1 MYNPPTH
8 DLTPNTT
15 TTVLSPPAQFSW
27 SDRLPWLLLLRAP
40 AIALRPG
47 CWTAAFVALVLMLVP
62 EWLGLA
68 STAPDGVYLSER
80 ANKEPTLID
89 PLGSSFIERA
99 QQQVIMP
106 WQTMLSGLQSWTWP
120 KAALLTWRLGIAM
133 LVGGVI
139 CRLAVIELTRGER
152 LPLREALRF
161 VAQRKGS
168 LLAAPAIMLG
178 LTLLVALP
186 LGAWRWALASE
197 WLAWPAAIGLP
208 IAVLLA
214 LVAMLLGGVLVIAW
228 TLLPAAI
235 ATEANDAFDAVSCT
249 YAYVWQRP
257 LRYAFYAA
265 LAFALGWVSG
275 CVVELIGGAI
285 EQLSFTNV
293 ESPQLARLIGFWF
306 HAFAMLKSSFFWSY
320 AFVSSTAVFLLLR
333 RDVDEKQLDE
343 VWR

>member
-1 MYNPPTH
+1 MSQPP
-8 DLTPNTT
+8 
-15 TTVLSPPAQFSW
+15 QFSW

-40 AIALRPG
+40 TIAVRPG
-47 CWTAAFVALVLMLVP
+47 CWAAAFVGLVLMLAP
-62 EWLGLA
+62 SGLGLA
-68 STAPDGVYLSER
+68 TTAPDGVYLSER
-80 ANKEPTLID
+80 ATEEPTLFD
-89 PLGSSFIERA
+89 PLGSFFIERA
-99 QQQVIMP
+99 QQQVTMP
-106 WQTMLSGLQSWTWP
+106 WQTMLAGLQPWTWP

-139 CRLAVIELTRGER
+139 CRLAVVELTRGER
-152 LPLREALRF
+152 LPLREALSF

-186 LGAWRWALASE
+186 LGAGDGLAGE
-197 WLAWPAAIGLP
+197 WLAWPAALGLP
-208 IAVLLA
+208 IAVGLALLA
-214 LVAMLLGGVLVIAW
+214 VLLGGVLVLAW

-257 LRYAFYAA
+257 LRYAFYAS
-265 LAFALGWVSG
+265 LVLTLGWISG

-306 HAFAMLKSSFFWSY
+306 HAFAILKSSLFWSY
-320 AFVSSTAVFLLLR
+320 AFVASTAIFLLLR

-343 VWR
+343 VWRESGVRSRESGGQ